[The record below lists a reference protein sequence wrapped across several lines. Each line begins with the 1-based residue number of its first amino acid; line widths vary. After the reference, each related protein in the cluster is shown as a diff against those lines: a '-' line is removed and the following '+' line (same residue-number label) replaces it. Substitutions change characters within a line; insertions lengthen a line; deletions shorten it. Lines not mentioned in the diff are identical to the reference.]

1 MISVDIA
8 VKEWSFGC
16 EPPPSQPVIVI
27 VNLWLAASINQPS
40 TKSAPPNGAFL
51 ELIRTNVCILIIDLV
66 ASFIRSESIAASFEK
81 RIKIIYIRTQNASS
95 VFYVDIKEMK
105 WRPGM
110 VLVCFIPKPPTGCLS
125 QVTKNEWIGRPMQA
139 TVRSKP
145 ITVHHAV
152 VRYIRN
158 MLMKSLLTTYMLQTV
173 GHLNYGRIKYAMHK
187 K

>member
-40 TKSAPPNGAFL
+40 KKGAPPNGAFL

-66 ASFIRSESIAASFEK
+66 ASFIRSESIAASFKK

-95 VFYVDIKEMK
+95 VFCVDIKGIM
-105 WRPGM
+105 WRPRM
-110 VLVCFIPKPPTGCLS
+110 ADRLFIASDEK
-125 QVTKNEWIGRPMQA
+125 
-139 TVRSKP
+139 
-145 ITVHHAV
+145 
-152 VRYIRN
+152 
-158 MLMKSLLTTYMLQTV
+158 
-173 GHLNYGRIKYAMHK
+173 
-187 K
+187 